1 MGALPD
7 TSSRPFSGVGPPFFS
22 PWPLSPLAGKTGVWP
37 LSVSNPARSG
47 IASRIYVWQH
57 RGHLSSLCPGSAGLV
72 HPSRTLCEPLSV
84 LEPDRS
90 IVPGS
95 LVLPFYPQRLLI
107 SASPPTP
114 IPRLRDLIFNDK
126 LNLKTLIPPTKCPLS
141 THLLRWDQMTHNK
154 ALSLVRYPHFSHKK
168 WGLKDVQRPA
178 GDYTTEGLSSL
189 RHSGPKTLF
198 PSPLCLKKTQNAF

>member
-1 MGALPD
+1 MFGRCQFQTLPAQALLPESTFD
-7 TSSRPFSGVGPPFFS
+7 NTEATFFPLSRLRRAGPPLTDTARAPLGAGTRPLHC
-22 PWPLSPLAGKTGVWP
+22 PW
-37 LSVSNPARSG
+37 
-47 IASRIYVWQH
+47 I
-57 RGHLSSLCPGSAGLV
+57 PGPSFLPTTITYFCSAP
-72 HPSRTLCEPLSV
+72 HPH
-84 LEPDRS
+84 
-90 IVPGS
+90 
-95 LVLPFYPQRLLI
+95 
-107 SASPPTP
+107 
-114 IPRLRDLIFNDK
+114 PRLRDLIFNDK

-154 ALSLVRYPHFSHKK
+154 ALSLVRYPHFSDEK

>member
-1 MGALPD
+1 M
-7 TSSRPFSGVGPPFFS
+7 
-22 PWPLSPLAGKTGVWP
+22 
-37 LSVSNPARSG
+37 
-47 IASRIYVWQH
+47 
-57 RGHLSSLCPGSAGLV
+57 
-72 HPSRTLCEPLSV
+72 
-84 LEPDRS
+84 
-90 IVPGS
+90 
-95 LVLPFYPQRLLI
+95 LI

-198 PSPLCLKKTQNAF
+198 PSPLCLKKTQNAFWLRCTLKLASCNLGATPHPECPSHPLGRPVTSAWGLFCPASPYSKFRSQLKDFGDRLGTLKLVWGLF